1 MHNMAKTV
9 FFLIIRS
16 RYILYVSIFILLNI
30 SSMHGLNVF
39 KSQAR
44 YSKSQSFTD
53 FYRIRIIQIFKSL
66 LLISRFELSG
76 LHYIEREFRHVKAGN
91 A

>member
-1 MHNMAKTV
+1 MYNMAKTV

-16 RYILYVSIFILLNI
+16 RYILYGSIFTKYLLNI

-44 YSKSQSFTD
+44 YSKSQYFTD
-53 FYRIRIIQIFKSL
+53 FYRIRIIQIFFSFKSL
-66 LLISRFELSG
+66 LLISRF
-76 LHYIEREFRHVKAGN
+76 
-91 A
+91 

>member
-9 FFLIIRS
+9 FFLI
-16 RYILYVSIFILLNI
+16 YEVDTYFMLVYLLNI

-44 YSKSQSFTD
+44 YSKSQYFTD
-53 FYRIRIIQIFKSL
+53 FYRIRIIQIFFSFKSL

-76 LHYIEREFRHVKAGN
+76 LLYFLN
-91 A
+91 